1 MQALLQPL
9 QRAISVL
16 LVLMLAAMVALT
28 FADVLGRRL
37 LNAPVFGANDLTEHL
52 MAIIIFAGLP
62 VLTAHRG
69 HLSVDLFDHWLL
81 TPRWRAWHKAVDVLI
96 AAVLGLIAFE
106 YYLAIGEARE
116 INEVSPALT
125 IPRYWMYGFITVTTA
140 LAAVAALFVSAPR
153 HGHTP
158 EETAP

>member
-16 LVLMLAAMVALT
+16 LVLMLAAMVTLT

-37 LNAPVFGANDLTEHL
+37 LNAPVFGANDLT
-52 MAIIIFAGLP
+52 AP
-62 VLTAHRG
+62 RG